1 MLLGKI
7 LSAIVELKVKS
18 EEFQMAQEK
27 VVMDYRNRRF
37 QQPYQHA
44 LLTCHKLLENPF
56 FTHDQRCS
64 VIEKCGIEDLETFK
78 SDFLSSLTVE
88 ALIVG
93 NVAEQ
98 EAKALM

>member
-1 MLLGKI
+1 MLLSKI

-18 EEFQMAQEK
+18 EEFEMAKEK

-56 FTHDQRCS
+56 FTHEQRCL
-64 VIEKCGIEDLETFK
+64 VIEKSGVEDLEAFK
-78 SDFLSSLTVE
+78 ADFLASLTVE
-88 ALIVG
+88 SLIVG
-93 NVAEQ
+93 NVAEK
-98 EAKALM
+98 EAVSLM